1 MFGKTDIYSYA
12 TDELPEGVFVD
23 PLKLRR
29 KLLSATSGRCWEWA
43 KRVKEYES
51 QLAKIKDQAGETPEA
66 QRAEWS
72 KDMAELEG
80 RLAEAAM
87 TAFGLNPVD
96 PETGLG
102 VTEMTALELLNDFLG
117 WLEKKGERPNG

>member
-1 MFGKTDIYSYA
+1 MFGKTEIYSYA
-12 TDELPEGVFVD
+12 TDDQPEGVYVD

-29 KLLSATSGRCWEWA
+29 KLLTATSGRCWEWA
-43 KRVKEYES
+43 KKVKTYES
-51 QLAKIKDQAGETPEA
+51 QLVQIKDLAGETPEA

-80 RLAEAAM
+80 RLAEAAFA
-87 TAFGLNPVD
+87 AFELAPID

-102 VTEMTALELLNDFLG
+102 VTEMTALEFLNDFLG
-117 WLEKKGERPNG
+117 WLEKKDERLNG